1 MISNVS
7 QRLAGIICECE
18 HIIVRDWLIGH
29 EGPWRATR
37 PKLLQNSYQPKL
49 IIYGDL
55 ERSLTLRIAC
65 H

>member
-1 MISNVS
+1 MNANIE
-7 QRLAGIICECE
+7 IE
-18 HIIVRDWLIGH
+18 IIVRDWLIGH

-37 PKLLQNSYQPKL
+37 PKLLENSYQPKL
-49 IIYGDL
+49 IIGGDL